1 MFHERCMIKIS
12 TDRFSCRPCL
22 LAGQPLESDESGD
35 DSASNES
42 GVDAVDRYK
51 NIFVGM
57 DYFGGT
63 VREIYPEF
71 DRVTVQFH
79 NGEIQHLALAKVS
92 KRISEDVNRM
102 D

>member
-1 MFHERCMIKIS
+1 
-12 TDRFSCRPCL
+12 
-22 LAGQPLESDESGD
+22 
-35 DSASNES
+35 
-42 GVDAVDRYK
+42 
-51 NIFVGM
+51 M

-71 DRVTVQFH
+71 DRVTVQSH

>member
-1 MFHERCMIKIS
+1 MQNFSVSRGPQCCTPQFLSKI
-12 TDRFSCRPCL
+12 CL
-22 LAGQPLESDESGD
+22 MGNV
-35 DSASNES
+35 DS
-42 GVDAVDRYK
+42 R
-51 NIFVGM
+51 I
-57 DYFGGT
+57 T

-71 DRVTVQFH
+71 DRVTVQSH